1 MNKSKSG
8 RWDWKKNARIHRD
21 GEIHRQENAAA
32 FLKYTGHHRSNLL
45 SFLLVPLC
53 WSLFVATANALPG
66 QTTDTVLS
74 WITSNPT
81 LRPGIRDGL
90 IVKKNNS
97 PAQRF
102 TFQASILP
110 PGRANTLT
118 DRFTIRSE
126 RMTFYDQINGVT
138 PERLRESLRAIYG
151 PAIYQDF
158 EQAAVVYSYP
168 VPQSLDVARR
178 QNRLL
183 ATAQHGE
190 LRLGERY
197 AYWMEVT
204 QTDTDKAFNGQLTI
218 FLKEDVGKLE
228 AELRDR

>member
-1 MNKSKSG
+1 MNELKVAI
-8 RWDWKKNARIHRD
+8 RNWEKKTQGCGDA
-21 GEIHRQENAAA
+21 GMQRQEEVLLN
-32 FLKYTGHHRSNLL
+32 KRGCHRSNLL
-45 SFLLVPLC
+45 SFLLVPWC
-53 WSLFVATANALPG
+53 WSLLVATANALPG
-66 QTTDTVLS
+66 QTTDTVLA

-90 IVKKNNS
+90 IVNKNNS

-102 TFQASILP
+102 TFQASVLP
-110 PGRANTLT
+110 PGRINTLT
-118 DRFTIRSE
+118 DRITIRSE

-158 EQAAVVYSYP
+158 EQATVVYGYP
-168 VPQSLDVARR
+168 VPQTLDLARR

-183 ATAQHGE
+183 DTARQGE
-190 LRLGERY
+190 LRLGGRY

-204 QTDTDKAFNGQLTI
+204 QTDTGKAFNGQLTI
-218 FLKEDVGKLE
+218 LLKEDVGKLE